1 MSVTSTT
8 AGEIAPVRRSNG
20 MYSKALKR
28 FFRHRLA
35 VIGLVF
41 LAIVILAGI
50 LAPWVAP
57 HDPEE
62 IFWDAVKQPPGGAYL
77 LGTDEIGRD
86 ILSRLI
92 FGVRVSFSIVFGSVA
107 IALVL
112 GATIGLVSG
121 FIGGWVDSVI
131 MRIIDGM
138 LAFPTLILA
147 LGIIAVLG
155 PNFFNAMLAIAIT
168 NVPDFARLVRGQVLV
183 VREQDFIAAA
193 RSMGASNLRIMW
205 KHLWPSVVGNVI
217 VYASLRT
224 SGALLAESSLAF
236 LGLGVA
242 PPTPT
247 WGQMLATSLSYMG
260 YWWMGVFPGLAIFL
274 AVLAFNFVG
283 DGVRD
288 ALDARTK

>member
-1 MSVTSTT
+1 MSTIT
-8 AGEIAPVRRSNG
+8 AGEIAAPRTEG
-20 MYSKALKR
+20 MYRKAFRRFLKN
-28 FFRHRLA
+28 RLA
-35 VIGLVF
+35 VIGLCF
-41 LAIVILAGI
+41 LALAIAAGI
-50 LAPWVAP
+50 FAPWVAP

-62 IFWDAVKQPPGGAYL
+62 IFWDAVKQPPGGGYL

-92 FGVRVSFSIVFGSVA
+92 YGVRVSFSIVFGSIA
-107 IALVL
+107 IALAL
-112 GATIGLVSG
+112 GATVGLVSG
-121 FIGGWVDSVI
+121 FVGGWVDSVI
-131 MRIIDGM
+131 MRVIDAM

-147 LGIIAVLG
+147 LGIITILG

-193 RSMGASNLRIMW
+193 RALGASNLRIMA

-236 LGLGVA
+236 LGLGAA

-288 ALDARTK
+288 ALDARTR

>member
-1 MSVTSTT
+1 MTISQPAITT
-8 AGEIAPVRRSNG
+8 TRRASES
-20 MYSKALKR
+20 MYARAIRR
-28 FFRHRLA
+28 FLCNPLA
-35 VIGLVF
+35 VAGLILIV
-41 LAIVILAGI
+41 LAIVAAI
-50 LAPWVAP
+50 LAPYIAP

-62 IFWDAVKQPPGGAYL
+62 IFWDAVKMPPSAQFP

-92 FGVRVSFSIVFGSVA
+92 FGARISFAIVFGSVA
-107 IALVL
+107 IALIF
-112 GATIGLVSG
+112 GAAIGLASG
-121 FIGGWVDSVI
+121 FAGGWVDAVM

-155 PNFFNAMLAIAIT
+155 PNFANAMLAIAIT
-168 NVPDFARLVRGQVLV
+168 NIPDFARLVRGQVLV
-183 VREQDFIAAA
+183 VREQDFIQAA
-193 RSMGASNLRIMW
+193 RAMGASNARIMVH
-205 KHLWPSVVGNVI
+205 HLWPSVVGNVV
-217 VYASLRT
+217 VYAALRT
-224 SGALLAESSLAF
+224 SGALLAESALAF

-247 WGQMLATSLSYMG
+247 WGQMLATSLSYMSS
-260 YWWMGVFPGLAIFL
+260 WWIGVFPGLAIFL
-274 AVLAFNFVG
+274 AVLAFNFIG

>member
-1 MSVTSTT
+1 MTISQPAITT
-8 AGEIAPVRRSNG
+8 TRRASES
-20 MYSKALKR
+20 MYARAIRR
-28 FFRHRLA
+28 FLRNPLA
-35 VIGLVF
+35 VAGLILIV
-41 LAIVILAGI
+41 LAIVAAI
-50 LAPWVAP
+50 LAPYIAP

-62 IFWDAVKQPPGGAYL
+62 IFWDAVKMPPSAQFP

-92 FGVRVSFSIVFGSVA
+92 FGARISFAIVFGSVA
-107 IALVL
+107 IALIF
-112 GATIGLVSG
+112 GAAIGLASG
-121 FIGGWVDSVI
+121 FAGGWVDAVM

-155 PNFFNAMLAIAIT
+155 PNFANAMLAIAIT
-168 NVPDFARLVRGQVLV
+168 NIPDFARLVRGQVLV
-183 VREQDFIAAA
+183 VREQDFIQAA
-193 RSMGASNLRIMW
+193 RAMGASNARIMVH
-205 KHLWPSVVGNVI
+205 HLWPSVVGNVV
-217 VYASLRT
+217 VYAALRT
-224 SGALLAESSLAF
+224 SGALLAESALAF

-247 WGQMLATSLSYMG
+247 WGQMLATSLSYMSS
-260 YWWMGVFPGLAIFL
+260 WWIGVFPGLAIFL
-274 AVLAFNFVG
+274 AVLAFNFIG

>member
-1 MSVTSTT
+1 MTVTT
-8 AGEIAPVRRSNG
+8 ATTEVVRPRASAG
-20 MYSKALKR
+20 MYSKALRR
-28 FFRHRLA
+28 FFKHRLA
-35 VIGLVF
+35 VAGLVF
-41 LAIVILAGI
+41 LGIVILAAI
-50 LAPWVAP
+50 FAPLVAP

-62 IFWDAVKQPPGGAYL
+62 IFWDAVKMPPSAQYL

-92 FGVRVSFSIVFGSVA
+92 YGGRVSFTIVFGSIA
-107 IALVL
+107 IALVV
-112 GATIGLVSG
+112 GATTGLISG
-121 FIGGWVDSVI
+121 FVGGWVDTVI

-147 LGIIAVLG
+147 LGIITVLG
-155 PNFFNAMLAIAIT
+155 PNLFNAMLAIAIT
-168 NVPDFARLVRGQVLV
+168 NVPDFARLVRGQVLL
-183 VREQDFIAAA
+183 VREQDFIQAA
-193 RSMGASNLRIMW
+193 RAMGANNFRIMAF
-205 KHLWPSVVGNVI
+205 HLWPSVVGNVI

-224 SGALLAESSLAF
+224 SGALLSESSLAF

-247 WGQMLATSLSYMG
+247 WGQMLATSLSYIS
-260 YWWMGVFPGLAIFL
+260 YWWLGVFPGLAIFL

-288 ALDARTK
+288 ALDARTR

>member
-1 MSVTSTT
+1 
-8 AGEIAPVRRSNG
+8 
-20 MYSKALKR
+20 MYSKALRR
-28 FFRHRLA
+28 FFKHRLA
-35 VIGLVF
+35 VAGLVF
-41 LAIVILAGI
+41 LGIVILAAI
-50 LAPWVAP
+50 FAPLVAP

-62 IFWDAVKQPPGGAYL
+62 IFWDAVKMPPSAQYL

-92 FGVRVSFSIVFGSVA
+92 YGGRVSFTIVFGSIA
-107 IALVL
+107 IALVV
-112 GATIGLVSG
+112 GATTGLISG
-121 FIGGWVDSVI
+121 FVGGWVDTVI

-147 LGIIAVLG
+147 LGIITVLG
-155 PNFFNAMLAIAIT
+155 PNLFNAMLAIAIT
-168 NVPDFARLVRGQVLV
+168 NVPDFARLVRGQVLL
-183 VREQDFIAAA
+183 VREQDFIQAA
-193 RSMGASNLRIMW
+193 RAMGANNFRIMAF
-205 KHLWPSVVGNVI
+205 HLWPSVVGNVI

-224 SGALLAESSLAF
+224 SGALLSESSLAF

-247 WGQMLATSLSYMG
+247 WGQMLATSLSYIS
-260 YWWMGVFPGLAIFL
+260 YWWLGVFPGLAIFL

-288 ALDARTK
+288 ALDARTR

>member
-1 MSVTSTT
+1 MSVVA
-8 AGEIAPVRRSNG
+8 AGEAAPVRRSRG
-20 MYSKALKR
+20 MYAKALRR
-28 FFRHRLA
+28 FFRHKLA

-41 LAIVILAGI
+41 LVVVILAGI
-50 LAPWVAP
+50 FAPFVAP

-62 IFWDAVKQPPGGAYL
+62 IFWDAVKQAPGGPYL

-112 GATIGLVSG
+112 GATIGLISG

-193 RSMGASNLRIMW
+193 RSMGASNVRIMW